1 MKQRNIMS
9 NYKKRRVI
17 NNGYTRVNWE
27 DLPSTNT
34 PINAT
39 NLNKMDEGIKD
50 LENDITNLENNITNN
65 YVKKT
70 RYDGTSLDGF
80 KDWLVNT
87 ATNGS
92 YLMTLDLNGAVS
104 CAIVQKANV
113 NYLSFIHFSYGITAK
128 QYKYNNGT
136 WTEVSL

>member
-1 MKQRNIMS
+1 MA
-9 NYKKRRVI
+9 
-17 NNGYTRVNWE
+17 YTRVNWE
-27 DLPSTNT
+27 DLPSTDT
-34 PINAT
+34 PINAA

-50 LENDITNLENNITNN
+50 LENDITNN

-92 YLMTLDLNGAVS
+92 YVMTLGLSGAIS
-104 CAIVQKANV
+104 CAIVQKANS
-113 NYLSFIHFSYGITAK
+113 NYLSFIHFSYGVNAK
-128 QYKYNNGT
+128 QYKYLNGT
-136 WTEVSL
+136 WYEVSL